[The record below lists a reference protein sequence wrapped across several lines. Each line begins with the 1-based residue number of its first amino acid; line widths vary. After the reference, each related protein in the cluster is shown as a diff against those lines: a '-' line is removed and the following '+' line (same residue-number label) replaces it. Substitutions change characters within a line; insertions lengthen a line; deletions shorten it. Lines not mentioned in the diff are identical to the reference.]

1 MIRKSYIFERMG
13 KDTETSASAG
23 GDALTAAGL
32 AVRGD
37 DAHHLVIEVT
47 NGDWRRYRVI
57 ERRAQ
62 NPSPSEL
69 TRDVRALE
77 NDRSD
82 GVLYVV
88 RSASASLR
96 NAAQRDGRVNFV
108 SADDGSLTLATT
120 ARSIGPVNKAEM
132 PKRGR
137 VPWGRY
143 AVLRI
148 LILAREPLTQQE
160 LGRRAGVTQA
170 AASQAL
176 GHFGDRVAKRLG
188 GWEARHRGEL
198 IGQFLSG
205 YPGPRGI
212 STYWAGFRE
221 TRDQAL
227 FVRDVVSGNRSVE
240 CRISGDVAA
249 DEYAPWRRPTRALLY
264 CTRAVDL
271 VAAELVPA
279 SRHESTLE
287 LRVPAD
293 QTVWTTAAH
302 WASASNGAGS
312 ALLDPL
318 MALWDLAQN
327 TGSDVPESVARFVE
341 KIEREAVGPRW

>member
-1 MIRKSYIFERMG
+1 MA

-37 DAHHLVIEVT
+37 DAHHLVIEVA

-69 TRDVRALE
+69 TRDLRNLE
-77 NDRSD
+77 DDRSD

-96 NAAQRDGRVNFV
+96 EAAHRDRRVNFV
-108 SADDGSLTLATT
+108 SADDGTITLATT
-120 ARSIGPVNKAEM
+120 ARGNGPASKAEM

-148 LILAREPLTQQE
+148 LILARGPLTQQE

-176 GHFGDRVAKRLG
+176 AHFGDGVVKTLG
-188 GWEARHRGEL
+188 GWEARYREEL
-198 IGQFLSG
+198 IDQFLSG

-212 STYWAGFRE
+212 STFWAGFRE
-221 TRDQAL
+221 ARDQAL
-227 FVRDVVSGNRSVE
+227 FVRDVVSRNSSVE

-271 VAAELVPA
+271 VETELVPA

-293 QTVWTTAAH
+293 KTVWTTAAH
-302 WASASNGAGS
+302 WAAASSDSGRT
-312 ALLDPL
+312 LLDPL
-318 MALWDLAQN
+318 IALWDLAQS
-327 TGSDVPESVARFVE
+327 TGSDVPESVARFAE
-341 KIEREAVGPRW
+341 KIERQTVGPRW